1 MGTDVRCWVTASCPG
16 DLRSQAPRR
25 ARIQPCGCRLD
36 CAIVPLYTDADDRQF
51 AQAVYGGLTWRDLA
65 RTARTNL
72 AAADRIAEK
81 VARSPKVGNSR
92 LRSARLE
99 AHAHMVTAGL
109 HAGLAYMLRTDDPSV
124 LPPRITAASVKQV
137 RTTVERASL
146 EPAWLTL
153 LRAQVAELS
162 ALASNAHDEQPD
174 AVPPSSTS
182 TAETPPP
189 H

>member
-1 MGTDVRCWVTASCPG
+1 
-16 DLRSQAPRR
+16 
-25 ARIQPCGCRLD
+25 
-36 CAIVPLYTDADDRQF
+36 
-51 AQAVYGGLTWRDLA
+51 
-65 RTARTNL
+65 
-72 AAADRIAEK
+72 
-81 VARSPKVGNSR
+81 
-92 LRSARLE
+92 
-99 AHAHMVTAGL
+99 MVTAGL